1 MKHMPKVKICGMRC
15 TEDIDMAVRCG
26 ADAVGFITD
35 VPVQTSRK
43 IDSDTAS
50 GLIRHVPLFVES
62 VLVIMPY
69 NTDHALELVRK
80 THPDSIQLHNDM
92 GPEDIEVIRN
102 GINGTRQK
110 IIKTFTVPAGAREVT
125 TAGLIAQIEAL
136 SETGLIDGALLDS
149 GKTGMTGGT
158 GITHDWSVSR
168 EIVENTDIPIILA
181 GGLKPENVRDA
192 VEQVRPF
199 AVDTASGVE
208 TEGNKD
214 PAKVCRF
221 IREARCING

>member
-15 TEDIDMAVRCG
+15 AEDIDMAVRFG

-69 NTDHALELVRK
+69 NTDHALELIRK
-80 THPDSIQLHNDM
+80 THPGSIQLHNDM
-92 GPEDIEVIRN
+92 GSEDIEIIRD
-102 GINGTRQK
+102 GINGRQK
-110 IIKTFTVPAGAREVT
+110 IIKTFTVSAGAREVM
-125 TAGLIAQIEAL
+125 TAGLIAQIDAL

-149 GKTGMTGGT
+149 GKTGMNGGT

-168 EIVENTDIPIILA
+168 KIVENTNIPIILA

>member
-1 MKHMPKVKICGMRC
+1 MPKVKICGMRC
-15 TEDIDMAVRCG
+15 AEDIDMAVRFG

-69 NTDHALELVRK
+69 NTDHALELIRK
-80 THPDSIQLHNDM
+80 THPGSIQLHNDM
-92 GPEDIEVIRN
+92 GSEDIEIIRD
-102 GINGTRQK
+102 GINGRQK
-110 IIKTFTVPAGAREVT
+110 IIKTFTVSAGAREVM
-125 TAGLIAQIEAL
+125 TAGLIAQIDAL

-149 GKTGMTGGT
+149 GKTGMNGGT

-168 EIVENTDIPIILA
+168 KIVENTNIPIILA

>member
-1 MKHMPKVKICGMRC
+1 MQCA
-15 TEDIDMAVRCG
+15 EDIDMAVRFG

-92 GPEDIEVIRN
+92 GPEDIEIIRD
-102 GINGTRQK
+102 GINGRQK
-110 IIKTFTVPAGAREVT
+110 IIKTFTVSAGAREVM
-125 TAGLIAQIEAL
+125 TAGLIAQIDAL

-149 GKTGMTGGT
+149 GKTGMIGGT

>member
-1 MKHMPKVKICGMRC
+1 MPKVKICGMQC
-15 TEDIDMAVRCG
+15 AEDIDMAVRFG

-92 GPEDIEVIRN
+92 GPEDIEIIRD
-102 GINGTRQK
+102 GINGRQK
-110 IIKTFTVPAGAREVT
+110 IIKTFTVSAGAREVM
-125 TAGLIAQIEAL
+125 TAGLIAQIDAL

-149 GKTGMTGGT
+149 GKTGMIGGT